1 MPSLYAIRPVCCRS
15 LRGSPLNKP
24 PSGECLYWVPAFF
37 AFYGNEHVVELLFRV
52 YVSPSRSRIR
62 EESDLG
68 SIRYIVLAATPRYA
82 IFYCSKNL
90 NPWQGTCG
98 YAMSK
103 HPCFSW
109 VIFTTIRFIHVPR
122 EMTCF
127 NRSTVFER
135 ERSRLSSL
143 KLQSE
148 TELRQSV
155 SPRV

>member
-1 MPSLYAIRPVCCRS
+1 MNNRDGQVLTPEDILTELKQV
-15 LRGSPLNKP
+15 
-24 PSGECLYWVPAFF
+24 SGITEAMLFPDFEKF
-37 AFYGNEHVVELLFRV
+37 AFLRREGEPYTVRSAHEYMELA
-52 YVSPSRSRIR
+52 R
-62 EESDLG
+62 EQ
-68 SIRYIVLAATPRYA
+68 
-82 IFYCSKNL
+82 L
-90 NPWQGTCG
+90 NREQLNIDE
-98 YAMSK
+98 YDKVM
-103 HPCFSW
+103 
-109 VIFTTIRFIHVPR
+109 TIRFIHVPR